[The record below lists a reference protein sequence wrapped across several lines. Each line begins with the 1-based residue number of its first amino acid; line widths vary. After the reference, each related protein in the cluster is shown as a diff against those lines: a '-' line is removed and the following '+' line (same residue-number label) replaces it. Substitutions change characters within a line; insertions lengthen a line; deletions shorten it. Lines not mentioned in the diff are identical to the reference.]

1 MTMDDAARRAA
12 NKQVFADVQATI
24 SAGQFER
31 LGDYMAD
38 DLVFELPYGPAFMP
52 NPIEGLEAWNQMQ
65 LMTFAMFDSFSL
77 EPIELHDCLDPDELI
92 AEYRSQAKVK
102 RNGNDYVNR
111 YIGVLRFRDGK
122 ISHWREFHNPQATEV
137 L

>member
-1 MTMDDAARRAA
+1 MDDDARRAA

-24 SAGQFER
+24 SAGEFEK
-31 LGDYMAD
+31 LGDFMVD
-38 DLVFELPYGPAFMP
+38 DLHFELPYGPAFMP

-65 LMTFAMFDSFSL
+65 LMTFALFDSFRL
-77 EPIELHDCLDPDELI
+77 IPIEIHDCLDPDELI
-92 AEYRSQAKVK
+92 AEYRSEAKVK

-111 YIGVLRFRDGK
+111 YIGVLRFREGK
-122 ISHWREFHNPQATEV
+122 ISHWREFHNPTATEV

>member
-1 MTMDDAARRAA
+1 MDDAARRAA
-12 NKQVFADVQATI
+12 NKQVFAEVQATI
-24 SAGQFER
+24 SAGRFEE
-31 LGDYMAD
+31 LGAFMAE

-65 LMTFAMFDSFSL
+65 LMTFGMFDSFTLS
-77 EPIELHDCLDPDELI
+77 PIEVHDCLDPDELI
-92 AEYRSQAKVK
+92 AEYRSEAKVK

-122 ISHWREFHNPQATEV
+122 ITHWREFHNPQATDV